1 VVMHPHRLLQTISR
15 LRILYVEGPASTGA
29 SVHWQPERTLGS
41 GEADEGMIVKREAEE
56 SEIKDGRSTKSS
68 QYLIFV
74 VALIIVGATLVYA
87 VAGRGS
93 APLREGPAPD
103 FTLELFDGGQLS
115 LNELRGQ
122 VVVLNFWA
130 SWCPPCRQEAPILE
144 AVSEQY
150 RGQGVTF
157 VGLNYEDADSPARAF
172 VEEFGITYP
181 NGPDVRSRIA
191 RVYGVQGVPETFII
205 NPEGEIAEV
214 FIGSPTEAQLTAV
227 LDWLLAP
234 GI

>member
-1 VVMHPHRLLQTISR
+1 MRPQHLLQTIVR

-29 SVHWQPERTLGS
+29 FVDWQPERTRRLI
-41 GEADEGMIVKREAEE
+41 EADEGMTVKREAEAQ
-56 SEIKDGRSTKSS
+56 IKGGRSTKSG

-144 AVSEQY
+144 AVSERY

-157 VGLNYEDADSPARAF
+157 VGLNYEDADSLARSF
-172 VEEFGITYP
+172 VDEFGITYP

-227 LDWLLAP
+227 LDSLLAP
-234 GI
+234 GIEV